1 MEKLFRLVAS
11 LIISLTTVNAFAQPT
26 GVGPAEVLPG
36 YCLFTVVID
45 TGDYITIANI
55 LDVEDNQLVLTYSN
69 KGNANLNCSGK
80 LDRTAPVVGTDLL
93 VNPGAPVEGMLI
105 PPDEA
110 CAFVESLGFD
120 TCKGNG
126 GASIS
131 NYEITGSTCNLPV
144 DGGYRA
150 STDWRQLTAPS
161 GRVKLYCHWNSN
173 KDTFVPVP

>member
-1 MEKLFRLVAS
+1 MERLFRLVAS
-11 LIISLTTVNAFAQPT
+11 LIISLTTLNAFAQPP

-93 VNPGAPVEGMLI
+93 VNPGAPVVGMLI
-105 PPDEA
+105 PQDEA
-110 CAFVESLGFD
+110 CAFVEINRIKLNCILITYNIYWVNNAD
-120 TCKGNG
+120 
-126 GASIS
+126 A
-131 NYEITGSTCNLPV
+131 YRAITGFI
-144 DGGYRA
+144 G
-150 STDWRQLTAPS
+150 
-161 GRVKLYCHWNSN
+161 
-173 KDTFVPVP
+173 